1 MQIITLSFQWKNRT
15 LSRIFIWG
23 RGGSTHRGIH
33 CQEPTKGF
41 TDKVVVSYLNIIVVR
56 GKALRPLGS
65 DVNIRAH
72 QRPKVALQLLL
83 NLPQLILY
91 KKNDAVITEELS
103 QAWLP
108 PAYHWGR
115 MVTSPQGHRAWEAVS
130 PEGRHSEAKEICHE
144 SNG

>member
-1 MQIITLSFQWKNRT
+1 M
-15 LSRIFIWG
+15 FIWG

-91 KKNDAVITEELS
+91 KKKIMLLLLKSSAKPGCHQHITGEE
-103 QAWLP
+103 W
-108 PAYHWGR
+108 
-115 MVTSPQGHRAWEAVS
+115 
-130 PEGRHSEAKEICHE
+130 
-144 SNG
+144 